1 MASDDIWPP
10 REPWVGAWLLT
21 IAGLVVAMILVG
33 GATRLTDSGLSI
45 TEWDLGKGLTPPLT
59 TERWVEEFDLY
70 QRTLEYQT
78 QNNGMSLAEFQHIYW
93 WEWAHRFLG
102 KLIGLAFALPALLFL
117 FAGRLRGRFRVTAL
131 LFVMGGLQGAVGWW
145 MVTSGLFDRLDV
157 SPVRLAIHLGMALL
171 ILALTLW
178 TAMGAFAWPGR
189 PSSLGMP
196 RAMALSVAALIF
208 VQAMFGALLAGAD
221 GGAAYADWP
230 RIGGEWLPSSAF
242 GLEPIWR
249 NFSEDHATQHL
260 LHRNLGY
267 VVALTALVVA
277 LGALFRGSGA
287 ARWCAILL
295 GLAAVTQAGLGI
307 VTVLGGSTLTP
318 SLLHQGAAVLLW
330 TTSIATAR
338 AVVVT

>member
-1 MASDDIWPP
+1 
-10 REPWVGAWLLT
+10 
-21 IAGLVVAMILVG
+21 
-33 GATRLTDSGLSI
+33 
-45 TEWDLGKGLTPPLT
+45 
-59 TERWVEEFDLY
+59 
-70 QRTLEYQT
+70 
-78 QNNGMSLAEFQHIYW
+78 
-93 WEWAHRFLG
+93 
-102 KLIGLAFALPALLFL
+102 
-117 FAGRLRGRFRVTAL
+117 
-131 LFVMGGLQGAVGWW
+131 

-157 SPVRLAIHLGMALL
+157 SPVRLAIHLWMALL

-338 AVVVT
+338 AAVVT